1 MLSIEILY
9 QKLPFLGF
17 IIFMVIIFKGM
28 QRLKRFLGI
37 PFLLFLFILVGI
49 PFIKDLV
56 WLFGA
61 LELSAWGYLI
71 AKRWPR
77 LYS

>member
-1 MLSIEILY
+1 MLSLEILY

-17 IIFMVIIFKGM
+17 TIFMVITIKGLL
-28 QRLKRFLGI
+28 RFKRFLRI
-37 PFLLFLFILVGI
+37 PFLLFLFIMVGI

-61 LELSAWGYLI
+61 IEISVWGYYI
-71 AKRWPR
+71 RKRWSSS
-77 LYS
+77 YS